1 MIQGAG
7 ERAFSAGVDLKEM
20 KELRE
25 SWRKQGF
32 SYNVEQQKRYDELL
46 KLRRERVK
54 WFHDNDRVQ
63 KGPKKAVEKPAE
75 EDSSTK

>member
-1 MIQGAG
+1 MKPAL
-7 ERAFSAGVDLKEM
+7 VLKEI

-32 SYNVEQQKRYDELL
+32 HYTTEQQKRYDELL
-46 KLRRERVK
+46 KLRRKSVK

-63 KGPKKAVEKPAE
+63 KGPKKTVEKEKKE
-75 EDSSTK
+75 EET

>member
-1 MIQGAG
+1 MKPAL
-7 ERAFSAGVDLKEM
+7 VLKEM

-32 SYNVEQQKRYDELL
+32 HYTTEQQKRYDELL
-46 KLRRERVK
+46 KLRRKRVK

-63 KGPKKAVEKPAE
+63 KGPKKTVEKEKKE
-75 EDSSTK
+75 ET

>member
-1 MIQGAG
+1 MKPAL
-7 ERAFSAGVDLKEM
+7 VLKEM

-32 SYNVEQQKRYDELL
+32 HYNTEQQKRYDELL

-54 WFHDNDRVQ
+54 WLYDNDRVQ
-63 KGPKKAVEKPAE
+63 KGAKKQVEKKEKE
-75 EDSSTK
+75 EET